1 MPIIYIRIGST
12 ITYTKAHRMS
22 GTNYK
27 GRTFYDR
34 KRNVTGNLFGYA
46 GYENGYTGYENG
58 YAGYKNGYTGFKKPC
73 IQY

>member
-1 MPIIYIRIGST
+1 MTENEMLQAIYLDMQDMKTDKKRIIL
-12 ITYTKAHRMS
+12 
-22 GTNYK
+22 
-27 GRTFYDR
+27 TFDQ
-34 KRNVTGNLFGYA
+34 